1 MGNEVTYPWMDLAV
15 SLMDMLQDGKKST
28 GTDHSLWKVFVS
40 FCDEEG
46 KVINNMRLTISS
58 ELSLEI

>member
-28 GTDHSLWKVFVS
+28 GTDHNLWKVFVS

-46 KVINNMRLTISS
+46 KVINNY
-58 ELSLEI
+58 